1 MEGSGG
7 GKRGDGRGRGPSGN
21 VKCTCKGR
29 TYDPS
34 LLLSI

>member
-1 MEGSGG
+1 MGGREGMAEGE
-7 GKRGDGRGRGPSGN
+7 GPSGN

-34 LLLSI
+34 FLLPI